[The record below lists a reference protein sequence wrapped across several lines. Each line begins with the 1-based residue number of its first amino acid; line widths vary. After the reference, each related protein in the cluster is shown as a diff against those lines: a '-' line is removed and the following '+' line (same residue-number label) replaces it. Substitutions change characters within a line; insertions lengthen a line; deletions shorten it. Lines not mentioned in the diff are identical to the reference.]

1 MLMENR
7 DSLIDEL
14 FDIDSQME
22 EVLDLMIEKYGKFLS
37 LEDCQGENKEF
48 KADLL
53 RKLNSL
59 QLEKDFVVEQITL
72 SK

>member
-1 MLMENR
+1 MENR

-37 LEDCQGENKEF
+37 LEDCQGENKEQNVN
-48 KADLL
+48 LL